1 MSESK
6 LLSQFKAIKARE
18 EQNQVLIDKIK
29 AQLAEIKEINV
40 RAEHL
45 QSKQNLDFDVALF
58 QKTLSSYMTKKKLV
72 DELNVS
78 TNKIDDVK
86 YYFSTFNYLPSSTAR
101 SYLAF
106 TDTDKSI
113 HQVLSSDW
121 KKVGGYLWDSWIKC
135 NRTIG
140 DAPTK

>member
-18 EQNQVLIDKIK
+18 EQNQVLIEKIK

-45 QSKQNLDFDVALF
+45 QSKQNIDFDVALF
-58 QKTLSSYMTKKKLV
+58 QKTLSSYMTSKKLV
-72 DELNVS
+72 DEVNVS

-86 YYFSTFNYLPSSTAR
+86 YYLKTFNYLPSSTAR
-101 SYLAF
+101 SYLAS

-121 KKVGGYLWDSWIKC
+121 KKVGSYLWDSWFKC